1 MFVGGPVVAF
11 SFQMRTNFL
20 DGLLFYAHGGKGAY
34 IYILL
39 RSGRLSVAY
48 SAQGIY
54 DSLVFTSNQVSL
66 CDGQWHTIGV
76 TKNGLELVINVDS
89 LSLSNGGS
97 NSQMLNLVISS
108 ELYIGVQN
116 FIWALT
122 CTITLHLL
130 LYDCQVRS
138 QTVCAK
144 LLLKTRSVK
153 SYGMIILVCYE
164 TFDLGRY

>member
-1 MFVGGPVVAF
+1 MLEAGLFVGGPVVAF

-130 LYDCQVRS
+130 LTCFKLHMI
-138 QTVCAK
+138 AK
-144 LLLKTRSVK
+144 LGHKQ
-153 SYGMIILVCYE
+153 YAQNY
-164 TFDLGRY
+164 Y